1 MTTIKMCDAFIEIP
15 ADLWAS
21 CYCKLPAGHDGK
33 HSAHYPTEHLQELMD
48 AAETDARTIQI
59 LTRQLAALRSAHYP
73 AERAMRDRIE
83 KQESA

>member
-33 HSAHYPTEHLQELMD
+33 HSAHYP
-48 AAETDARTIQI
+48 
-59 LTRQLAALRSAHYP
+59 
-73 AERAMRDRIE
+73 AERSMRDRIE